1 MGEYILGLITG
12 MFVTAVVDIVVNYI
26 LHKSESKDKE

>member
-12 MFVTAVVDIVVNYI
+12 MFVTAVVDIVINYI
-26 LHKSESKDKE
+26 LHKAKSEDK

>member
-12 MFVTAVVDIVVNYI
+12 MFVTAVVDIVINYI
-26 LHKSESKDKE
+26 LHKAETEDT